1 MEHKTKTMNSF
12 KNLVE
17 SGKLVL
23 ADFSAEWCG
32 PCKMMAPILKETK
45 EVMGDKATI
54 IKIDVDKNRDVAEQ
68 LNIQGVPTLI
78 VYKNGEIKW
87 RQSGVIPSQTLV
99 SILKEYSN

>member
-1 MEHKTKTMNSF
+1 MNSF
-12 KNLVE
+12 KDLLN

-45 EVMGDKATI
+45 EAMGDKATI
-54 IKIDVDKNRDVAEQ
+54 IKIDIDKNRDVAEQ

-87 RQSGVIPSQTLV
+87 RQSGVVPAQTLV
-99 SILKEYSN
+99 NVLKQYSN